1 MIKYNDSI
9 RKFRECLAT
18 LTDTRLEESHCRDLP
33 GYDEEYHLD
42 IIGDARDALRDALQ
56 GVADDMLAEGGG
68 LGREDITIQ
77 FETDE
82 VLIEI

>member
-18 LTDTRLEESHCRDLP
+18 LTDTRLEESYCRDLP
-33 GYDEEYHLD
+33 GYDEECHLD
-42 IIGDARDALRDALQ
+42 LIGDAREALRDALQ
-56 GVADDMLAEGGG
+56 DVANDMLAEGGG
-68 LGREDITIQ
+68 LGREVITIQ

-82 VLIEI
+82 VIIEI